1 MQRFLRDC
9 NAAVTVFVTL
19 LLIPAI
25 LVSGTAVDLARIY
38 TAKSIVQDANQLAA
52 NSVLASYEAMLQ
64 DLYGVFGVMQDD
76 PILGGMLDEYIQV
89 TVFGEDWKNTGS
101 GTFQLFYGS
110 NLQPAVVSP
119 AREQNL
125 RNVEVLRRQ
134 IEEYAKYRAPV
145 VIVNDILDRIE
156 SFKKVK
162 HDAEAIDKKIQI
174 DSKIGEIDKLYRQ
187 IFTLIKDI
195 NGYPTAEDN
204 AFRSVNSIL
213 DEISQQLQMQ
223 RGTRS
228 DYTGSFDA
236 GDTEAA
242 ADHERKYNGI
252 KSNIRALIAGG
263 TVLTQWQPGT
273 PGSPGSPGSPGTP
286 ARPGVPATPAI
297 PATPATPATSGSWL
311 SSRHSNG
318 LTAAIRDGKSSLK
331 TYKDKL
337 DTLVQKCAEADIK
350 KQDLSRLVD
359 ELEQKLNSGECTEQ
373 LREGIEPSVADYRG
387 LLKYELKKMAEAM
400 QAQDSPYIDSVI
412 DKLDGVSYGNVATNS
427 PVISKENLQN
437 LNGNAGFD
445 IDLEIIN
452 RTLNPDRPDP
462 LTPLTGLGSS
472 QYRYPVPKG
481 FVLFQSTT
489 FSSTDNPEFYG
500 VLSQWYADSSNPTQQ
515 QRDNA
520 ADNITGI
527 IGAVQELLKGLLVY
541 DPNPGA
547 EYYKPQS
554 GESQGSFGTPGT
566 GADEMASFGTDGNW
580 DEEGVG
586 MEKTREALGSSIFS
600 QIGEAMG
607 KVGDKILLLTYDSE
621 MFSNWTTDLEKD
633 PITMSGAPLGEDINY
648 FYKSEQEY
656 LIHGNAG
663 DAAANLKAVAG
674 LTLLVRFVFN
684 YTSTFIVPEVKTE
697 ILEIKEMFIAVPPFA
712 IFISELARVGYALC
726 ESAYDLS
733 RLRNNEKVVLLK
745 INQVDWTFSLKGLIS
760 DLAKPKVK
768 VTAASLSKPIDKPV
782 KNDEKGLSYSDYL
795 KLYLLFVNGDTLAA
809 RTADLI
815 SLNMTNKKLG
825 LNADEDA
832 MAGAELFDLQKAI
845 TGFSIQST
853 VDLRMLF
860 LSMPFAQQ
868 GVNGVVPPKTLPINV
883 MDYRGY

>member
-145 VIVNDILDRIE
+145 VIVQDILDRIE

-162 HDAEAIDKKIQI
+162 HDAEAIDKKMQI

-187 IFTLIKDI
+187 IFSLIQEI
-195 NGYPTAEDN
+195 NGYQTTEDN
-204 AFRSVNSIL
+204 TFSTINNIL
-213 DEISQQLQMQ
+213 DEINQQLQLL
-223 RGTRS
+223 RGTRN
-228 DYTGSFDA
+228 DYTSSFDA

-242 ADHERKYNGI
+242 ADHEGKYNGI

-311 SSRHSNG
+311 GSRHSNG

-331 TYKDKL
+331 SYKDKL
-337 DTLVQKCAEADIK
+337 DTLVQKCTEADIK
-350 KQDLSRLVD
+350 KQELSRLVD
-359 ELEQKLNSGECTEQ
+359 ELEQKLNSGECTEDLKIKMQ
-373 LREGIEPSVADYRG
+373 LLITDYRG

-400 QAQDSPYIDSVI
+400 QAKDSPYIDSVI
-412 DKLDGVSYGNVATNS
+412 TKLDGVSYGNVATNS

-445 IDLEIIN
+445 IDLEVIN
-452 RTLNPDRPDP
+452 RTLHPDRPDP
-462 LTPLTGLGSS
+462 LTPLAGLGSS

-481 FVLFQSTT
+481 FVLFQSTA
-489 FSSTDNPEFYG
+489 FSSTDNPEFYS
-500 VLSQWYADSSNPTQQ
+500 VLSLWYTSSSGPSQQ

-527 IGAVQELLKGLLVY
+527 IGAAQDLLKGLLDY
-541 DPNPGA
+541 DPHPGA
-547 EYYKPQS
+547 EYYKPQI
-554 GESQGSFGTPGT
+554 GESQGSFGSPGT
-566 GADEMASFGTDGNW
+566 GVDEMASFGTDGNW

-621 MFSNWTTDLEKD
+621 MFSNWTSDLEEN
-633 PITMSGAPLGEDINY
+633 PITMSGAPLGPDINY

-684 YTSTFIVPEVKTE
+684 YTSTFLVPEVSAE
-697 ILEIKEMFIAVPPFA
+697 IQKIKVMFMAVPPFA

-745 INQVDWTFSLKGLIS
+745 MDSADWTFSLKGLIS

-768 VTAASLSKPIDKPV
+768 VTASSLSKPMDAPV

-815 SLNMTNKKLG
+815 SLNMTNKQLG
-825 LNADEDA
+825 LEADEAA

-860 LSMPFAQQ
+860 LSMPFAQK

-883 MDYRGY
+883 TDYRGY

>member
-89 TVFGEDWKNTGS
+89 TVFGEDWKKTGS

-145 VIVNDILDRIE
+145 VIVQDILDRIE

-162 HDAEAIDKKIQI
+162 HDAEAIDIKMQI

-187 IFTLIKDI
+187 IFSLIQEI
-195 NGYPTAEDN
+195 NGYQTAEDK
-204 AFRSVNSIL
+204 AFGSINNIL
-213 DEISQQLQMQ
+213 DEINQQLQML

-228 DYTGSFDA
+228 DYTGSFNA

-242 ADHERKYNGI
+242 ADHEHKYNAI

-273 PGSPGSPGSPGTP
+273 PGSPGSPGRPGTP

-297 PATPATPATSGSWL
+297 PAVPATPATSGSWL
-311 SSRHSNG
+311 GSRHSNG
-318 LTAAIRDGKSSLK
+318 LTAAIGDGKSSLK

-337 DTLVQKCAEADIK
+337 DILVQKCTEADIK
-350 KQDLSRLVD
+350 KQELSRLVD
-359 ELEQKLNSGECTEQ
+359 ELDQKLNSGECTEE
-373 LREGIEPSVADYRG
+373 LERKMGLLVADYRS

-400 QAQDSPYIDSVI
+400 QAKDGPYIDSVI
-412 DKLDGVSYGNVATNS
+412 AKLDEVSYGNIATNS
-427 PVISKENLQN
+427 PRISKENLQM
-437 LNGNAGFD
+437 LSAIAEYD
-445 IDLEIIN
+445 IDFEIIN
-452 RTLNPDRPDP
+452 RLNPGRPDP
-462 LTPLTGLGSS
+462 LTPLAGLGSS
-472 QYRYPVPKG
+472 QYRYPVPRG
-481 FVLFQSTT
+481 FVLFQSPV
-489 FSSTDNPEFYG
+489 FSSTDNPGFYS
-500 VLSQWYADSSNPTQQ
+500 VLSLWYTSSSGSTQQ

-520 ADNITGI
+520 TDNITGI
-527 IGAVQELLKGLLVY
+527 IGEVQDFLEGLLVY
-541 DPNPGA
+541 DPDPGA

-621 MFSNWTTDLEKD
+621 MFSNWTTSFEED
-633 PITMSGAPLGEDINY
+633 PITMSGAPLGKDINY

-656 LIHGNAG
+656 LIHGDAG
-663 DAAANLKAVAG
+663 NAAANLKAVAG

-684 YTSTFIVPEVKTE
+684 YTSTFIVPEVKAE
-697 ILEIKEMFIAVPPFA
+697 ILEIKAMFTAVPPFA
-712 IFISELARVGYALC
+712 VFISELARVGYALC

-733 RLRNNEKVVLLK
+733 RLRNNKKVVLLK
-745 INQVDWTFSLKGLIS
+745 MDSADWTFSLKGLIS
-760 DLAKPKVK
+760 KLAEPKGK
-768 VTAASLSKPIDKPV
+768 GTAVSLSKQEDTIAV

-825 LNADEDA
+825 LEADEAA

-860 LSMPFAQQ
+860 LSMPFAQK

-883 MDYRGY
+883 TDYRGY